1 MKFLFSFFLFF
12 RPLNI
17 ALGVFTSWVVY
28 LLIGS
33 SNIIE
38 FYNLNFIIICYMS
51 GANILNDFLDINI
64 DKLNKPN
71 RFLVKYPF
79 TQKYIYIL
87 IIVLFFIG
95 SWKAWQIYPLA
106 KNIALFFVLPLLIFY
121 EIILKKI
128 PLVGNIVISLL
139 VGSVFLY
146 TEAGLT
152 NQIIITW
159 KIFILAFFLN
169 LIREIIKDLE
179 DIYGDHQNNIQTFP
193 IVYGQNQTIIL
204 IRALSLIFILIS
216 VSPLYIFNYSMYYIP
231 LIFFSIHIPLL
242 YIIWGLR
249 VNITTTKLHF
259 FSNILKVMIANG
271 IIIILLSY

>member
-12 RPLNI
+12 RPFNI

-33 SNIIE
+33 SNMVE
-38 FYNLNFIIICYMS
+38 FYNLNLIIICYMS

-64 DKLNKPN
+64 DKINKPN

-79 TQKYIYIL
+79 TQKYIFYL
-87 IIVLFFIG
+87 IVILFFIG
-95 SWKAWQIYPLA
+95 SWKAGQIYPLA
-106 KNIALFFVLPLLIFY
+106 KSIALFLVLPLLIFY

-128 PLVGNIVISLL
+128 PLIGNIVISLL

-179 DIYGDHQNNIQTFP
+179 DMNGDHQNNIQTFP
-193 IVYGQNQTIIL
+193 IVYGQNQTILL
-204 IRALSLIFILIS
+204 IRILSLIFILIS
-216 VSPLYIFNYSMYYIP
+216 ISPLYILNYSTYYIP

-249 VNITTTKLHF
+249 VNITTTKLHY